1 MPATRGV
8 GKVVVL
14 EVGGTSAGSGGVASL
29 GTEGTKLG
37 KEGTT
42 LGTEGTTL
50 GTEGTTRDSVG
61 ISPRTGGTDS
71 I

>member
-1 MPATRGV
+1 MPATKGAGR
-8 GKVVVL
+8 VVVL

-42 LGTEGTTL
+42 LGTEGTT
-50 GTEGTTRDSVG
+50 RDSVG